1 VTIIHPRS
9 RAEWRS
15 WLEAHHTT
23 EQEVWVRYEKQH
35 TGRRA
40 LTWAEAVQEALCF
53 GWIDTTVKRENDV
66 SYIQRFTPRKKGS
79 KWSAINQRYA
89 KQLIADGKMTAAGL
103 AVIDW
108 TPPKKRLEKLPKELE
123 RDLKKD
129 KLAWKNFQTL
139 APGYQLQYI
148 RWISEAKQEETRLRR
163 LEQAIA
169 RLRENKKRFDV

>member
-1 VTIIHPRS
+1 MTIIHPKS

-15 WLEAHHTT
+15 WLEAHHAT
-23 EQEVWVRYEKQH
+23 ESEVWVRYEKQH

-40 LTWAEAVQEALCF
+40 LTWAEAVQEAICF
-53 GWIDTTVKRENDV
+53 GWIDTTVKRENEV

-89 KQLIADGKMTAAGL
+89 KQLIADGQMTGAGL

-108 TPPKKRLEKLPKELE
+108 TPPKKRIDKLPKELE
-123 RDLKKD
+123 RELKKD
-129 KLAWKNFQTL
+129 KAAWKNFQAL

-148 RWISEAKQEETRLRR
+148 RYIGEAKQEATRLRR
-163 LEQAIA
+163 LAQSIA
-169 RLRENKKRFDV
+169 WLRDNKKKYGI